1 MAGLLGVK
9 LLGPS
14 TYHGVLS
21 DKPFI
26 GNDLREINRDDIF
39 LANRVM
45 YVATALLTATM
56 SILLYSPLYVA
67 L

>member
-14 TYHGVLS
+14 TYKGVLS

-26 GNDLREINRDDIF
+26 GNDLREIDKDDIF
-39 LANRVM
+39 VANRVM
-45 YVATALLTATM
+45 YVATALLVVTM
-56 SILLYSPLYVA
+56 SILLYSPLYRA